1 MWIGNHGKLFYYEN
15 IGIAPTSVFKKR
27 NKHAMSNVLA
37 EKKKL
42 GKKLTNAAPTLVD
55 QDKGKIY
62 TALLLDD
69 LVTNFTACTLHF

>member
-15 IGIAPTSVFKKR
+15 IGIAPTSVYKKR
-27 NKHAMSNVLA
+27 NKHAMSNALA
-37 EKKKL
+37 
-42 GKKLTNAAPTLVD
+42 GRKLTNAAPTLVD